1 MTKIKTKRIVK
12 GESVDKIF
20 YQSVNNAK
28 KEKSVELEQ
37 PEKQALN
44 NYSFDYN
51 QIISDYQSYMKE
63 QIKQNNLPIIP
74 KLLSTKQQFILINEK
89 LNAHNSEDLLNG
101 LEYEIKQLQKII
113 KKVNERLP
121 DLQMQRDRLSK
132 SQYVN
137 FEYNSAKSP
146 KYEYQL
152 LTAKF
157 LEAFIKENNANI
169 ENLLKNLIEKSND
182 NCFVLPTI
190 QNQQSSLNK

>member
-12 GESVDKIF
+12 GDAVDKIF

-28 KEKSVELEQ
+28 KEKSVELKQ
-37 PEKQALN
+37 PEKQALS

-101 LEYEIKQLQKII
+101 LEYEIKQLQTII

-121 DLQMQRDRLSK
+121 DLQMQRNRFSK

>member
-12 GESVDKIF
+12 GDAVDKIF

-28 KEKSVELEQ
+28 KEKSVELKQ
-37 PEKQALN
+37 PEKQALS

-101 LEYEIKQLQKII
+101 LEYEIKQLQTII

>member
-12 GESVDKIF
+12 GDTVDKIF

-28 KEKSVELEQ
+28 KEKSIELEQ
-37 PEKQALN
+37 PEKQALS

-101 LEYEIKQLQKII
+101 LEYEIKQLQTII

-121 DLQMQRDRLSK
+121 DLQMQRGRFSK

-182 NCFVLPTI
+182 NCFVLSTI